1 MTDDT
6 AAIDEAFEGAGDGAD
21 RIVLTGGG
29 ATGCGAA
36 NRVAD
41 VVVEVVGGGENAANG
56 FALLGAGA
64 GAGDVADWKSSK
76 SSSPAAVLLCNVP
89 KSSMALEAGAT
100 PLLGPVMAA
109 GSSLSKLNRSFS
121 GSFFFG
127 GAAAAGLLSLFAR
140 PVLVVAA
147 GLLVDELSSASPASY
162 SS

>member
-1 MTDDT
+1 VTDDT
-6 AAIDEAFEGAGDGAD
+6 GAIDEAFEGAGDGAD

-41 VVVEVVGGGENAANG
+41 VVVDVVGGGENAVNG
-56 FALLGAGA
+56 FAWLGA

-89 KSSMALEAGAT
+89 KSSMAFEAGPT
-100 PLLGPVMAA
+100 PLLGPDMAA
-109 GSSLSKLNRSFS
+109 GSSLSKLKRSFS

-140 PVLVVAA
+140 LVLVVAA
-147 GLLVDELSSASPASY
+147 GLLVDELCSASPASY